1 MTRNNA
7 KTTQNDLEYKCEK
20 LASEKA
26 SLSEQLQQFQDAVN
40 ELQVWS
46 RAEIEDYL
54 GLRQLMF
61 FYEYFTFRFK
71 PNAIWKTRGS
81 FRQFCLK
88 PSEI

>member
-61 FYEYFTFRFK
+61 FMSILRSGSSPMPFGRQEAAF
-71 PNAIWKTRGS
+71 GS
-81 FRQFCLK
+81 FV
-88 PSEI
+88 